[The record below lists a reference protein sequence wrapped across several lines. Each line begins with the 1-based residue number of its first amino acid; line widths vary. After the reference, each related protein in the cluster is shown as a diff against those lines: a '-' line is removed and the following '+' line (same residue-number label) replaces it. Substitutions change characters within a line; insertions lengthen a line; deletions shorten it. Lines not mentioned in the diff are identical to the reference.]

1 MAILIN
7 RTLTFSS
14 EKVIQDKLGR
24 FIMVVG
30 AIGEVEMS
38 ILNLYAPNKPD
49 QNFFKE
55 IANVIADNAK
65 GIMIVGGDFNAVQ
78 DGRLDRMPADGGPQT
93 IKTKTLS

>member
-24 FIMVVG
+24 FILVVG
-30 AIGEVEMS
+30 AIGAAEVS

-55 IANVIADNAK
+55 IANIIADNAK
-65 GIMIVGGDFNAVQ
+65 GIMIVGGNFSAVQ
-78 DGRLDRMPADGGPQT
+78 DASRERTPNYKNQNT
-93 IKTKTLS
+93 